1 MITNDLQAI
10 HALQLAWVRWAERL
24 MLENRWPLSGNV
36 DQWISTWAEA
46 VSQIGFFNVNVAGSA
61 NPQLEKR
68 IGSQY
73 SYGRQLGRM
82 LDVLAPLVD
91 ANEPLLRKQAGKK
104 LDDFRKMA
112 ADIERMKERPVEDV
126 VDDVRRW
133 RKSADFRAKL
143 EALTQQLEALKA
155 AA

>member
-82 LDVLAPLVD
+82 LDVLARLVD

>member
-68 IGSQY
+68 IGSQF

>member
-1 MITNDLQAI
+1 MITNNLEAVQ
-10 HALQLAWVRWAERL
+10 ALQLAWARWAERL

-91 ANEPLLRKQAGKK
+91 ANEAMLRKQAGRK
-104 LDDFRKMA
+104 LDDFREMTA
-112 ADIERMKERPVEDV
+112 AIERMKERPVEDV

-133 RKSADFRAKL
+133 RTSADFRARL

>member
-91 ANEPLLRKQAGKK
+91 ANEPLLRKPAGKK